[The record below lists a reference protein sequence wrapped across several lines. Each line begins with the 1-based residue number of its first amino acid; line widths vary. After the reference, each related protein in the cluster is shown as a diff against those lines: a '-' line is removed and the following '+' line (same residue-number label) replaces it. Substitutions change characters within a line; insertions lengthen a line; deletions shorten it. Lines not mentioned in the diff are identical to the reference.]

1 MDRLIDAKWL
11 AQTFLA
17 KKIIVIYDSEPAAS
31 WQSLSFFVLRW
42 ILDGVSRFPAISF
55 LIKSQQWFQTPPHNF
70 HDRLGLF
77 EHSM

>member
-17 KKIIVIYDSEPAAS
+17 KKIIVIYNSEPAAS
-31 WQSLSFFVLRW
+31 CQSMSFFCLAMDTRW
-42 ILDGVSRFPAISF
+42 RIMFPGHLLPNQIAA
-55 LIKSQQWFQTPPHNF
+55 KVPDPPNF